1 MKECL
6 RKERKMGKR
15 LIKLLY
21 LPVIAV
27 QEKAQGGNP
36 EREGLPGVDGYV
48 ASALIFPF
56 LLDKGSS

>member
-15 LIKLLY
+15 LIRLLY

-27 QEKAQGGNP
+27 QEKAQGGDP
-36 EREGLPGVDGYV
+36 EREGLPGVDGYSV
-48 ASALIFPF
+48 RCKRAHISIFT
-56 LLDKGSS
+56 